1 MRNLYS
7 LIFAVSGVL
16 VACNDTHHATPDE
29 PAPDGPPP
37 DGPPPDMSPASTT
50 IAITTGRPAVLV
62 AFRDGVN
69 APWQPA
75 TMKTPTSFEA
85 QVHGPYM
92 VSVVC
97 DDVITNPGGSFD
109 SWDTWQTGRTLD
121 DPHAYAACD
130 VPPTEHAITG
140 HMVQAGR
147 VTLGDSFDTSSTDGW
162 DFTLSAV
169 NGSYDLIATTSNGI
183 VVQRGI
189 AVGGDLA
196 LAQPI
201 DVAQQ
206 GTAFVTSAFSV
217 TNAMPGE
224 TVRAAAFLETGTNSF
239 PAVLYSGSPTAV
251 TIAPDTALLA
261 SDSQTV
267 SLRTSSATPNGTAV
281 RALRRQFR
289 AGGDTSYTL
298 PSTVGDPQ
306 WTIAGTTAEVSWTLL
321 PVIGDLSE
329 IITGSTSGGTNANYQ
344 FDMTT
349 NFVAATAPTRAL
361 IDTDIP
367 GYQPEWRVDPTMGY
381 FRQLI
386 VQRIVDSVVTSLQ
399 ISEMIAPGPIAAQ
412 TTPHLARVPRAGRP
426 VRW

>member
-1 MRNLYS
+1 MRSLYS
-7 LIFAVSGVL
+7 LIFAVSSVL
-16 VACNDTHHATPDE
+16 VACNDTHHATPDG

-37 DGPPPDMSPASTT
+37 DGPPPDMSPAPTT
-50 IAITTGRPAVLV
+50 IAITTGRPAALV
-62 AFRDGVN
+62 VFRDGVN

-92 VSVVC
+92 ISVVC
-97 DDVITNPGGSFD
+97 NDVITNPGGSFD
-109 SWDTWQTGRTLD
+109 NWDTWQTGRTLD

-130 VPPTEHAITG
+130 VPPDEHAITG
-140 HMVQAGR
+140 HMVQAGA
-147 VTLGDSFDTSSTDGW
+147 VTLGDSSDSSSTDDW
-162 DFTLSAV
+162 DFTLFAV
-169 NGSYDLIATTSNGI
+169 NGTYDLIATTSGGI

-196 LAQPI
+196 LVQPI
-201 DVAQQ
+201 DVVQQ

-217 TNAMPGE
+217 TNAMSGE

-261 SDSQTV
+261 TDSQTV
-267 SLRTSSATPNGTAV
+267 SLRTFSATPNGTAV
-281 RALRRQFR
+281 RALRRSFR

-298 PSTVGDPQ
+298 PSALGDPQ
-306 WTIAGTTAEVSWTLL
+306 WTIAGTTAEVNWTLL
-321 PVIGDLSE
+321 PVIGDLTE
-329 IITGSTSGGTNANYQ
+329 TVGGLTLGGTSANYQ

-349 NFVAATAPTRAL
+349 NFVAATTPTRAL

-367 GYQPEWRVDPTMGY
+367 GYQLAWRVDTTASY
-381 FRQLI
+381 FRQLQ
-386 VQRIVDSVVTSLQ
+386 VQRIEGGVVTSLS
-399 ISEMIAPGPIAAQ
+399 ISETIDPGPTAAQ
-412 TTPHLARVPRAGRP
+412 TTPHLARAPRGGRP